1 MFSKKT
7 IKSLEK
13 SSWIRAM
20 FEEGNKLRQL
30 HGADNIFDFSLGNP
44 DVEPPKAV
52 KDALFEISKSNEKG
66 MHKYMSNGGY
76 ESTRKA
82 VADMISKEYAMDI
95 SLSNICM
102 VTGAAAGINVT
113 LKSLLNDNEEVII
126 FKPFFA
132 EYLFYI
138 THANGIPVIVDT
150 IEDTFTIDL
159 DKFTKAITK
168 NTKAIIINSPNN
180 PTGVVYSESDLIQ
193 MATIVKEKER
203 EFGTNIFIVSDE
215 PYTKIVF
222 GNVKVPVMM
231 KIFKK
236 TISVNSYSK
245 SLSLPGERI
254 GYITVS
260 PLIPNNQLLMSAI
273 LFNNRTLGFVNAPA
287 IQQRIIEKCINE
299 KIDPIIYEERRDL
312 LYNHLISLGFTCQK
326 PDGAFYLFMK
336 SPEENEVNF
345 VKQAQKFNI
354 LLVPGRG
361 FGQPGYVRLSY
372 CISKD
377 IIKRS
382 LPSFTKLAELYK

>member
-7 IKSLEK
+7 IESLEK

-30 HGADNIFDFSLGNP
+30 HGADNVYDFSLGNP

-52 KDALFEISKSNEKG
+52 KDAIRDISNSKEKG

-82 VADMISKEYAMDI
+82 VADMISKEYNMDI
-95 SLSNICM
+95 SSSNICM

-113 LKSLLNDNEEVII
+113 LKSILNDLEEVII

-138 THANGIPVIVDT
+138 THSNGIPVIVDT
-150 IEDTFTIDL
+150 IKDTFTMDL
-159 DKFTKAITK
+159 DKFANAITNK
-168 NTKAIIINSPNN
+168 TKAIIINSPNN
-180 PTGVVYSESDLIQ
+180 PTGVVYGESDLEQ
-193 MATIVKEKER
+193 MATIIKEKEDK
-203 EFGTNIFIVSDE
+203 FGTNIFIISDE
-215 PYTKIVF
+215 PYTKIVY
-222 GNVKVPVMM
+222 GNIKIPTMM

-236 TISVNSYSK
+236 TISINSYSK

-336 SPEENEVNF
+336 SPEEDEVNF

-354 LLVPGRG
+354 LLVPGSG

-382 LPSFTKLAELYK
+382 LPSFTKLAQLYK

>member
-1 MFSKKT
+1 MFSNKT
-7 IKSLEK
+7 ITSLEK

-20 FEEGNKLRQL
+20 FEEGNKLREL
-30 HGADNIFDFSLGNP
+30 YGADNVYDFSLGNP

-52 KDALFEISKSNEKG
+52 KDAIRDISNSKEKG

-76 ESTRKA
+76 ESTKKA
-82 VADMISKEYAMDI
+82 VANMMSKEYNI
-95 SLSNICM
+95 KIPSSNICM

-113 LKSLLNDNEEVII
+113 LKSLLNDLEEVII

-138 THANGIPVIVDT
+138 SHANGVPVIVDT
-150 IEDTFTIDL
+150 KKDTFTIDL
-159 DKFTKAITK
+159 GSFAKAITK
-168 NTKAIIINSPNN
+168 KTKAIIINSPNN
-180 PTGVVYSESDLIQ
+180 PTGVVYCEEDLIK
-193 MATIVKEKER
+193 MAIIIKEKEE
-203 EFGTNIFIVSDE
+203 EFNTNIFIISDE

-222 GNVKVPVMM
+222 GNIKVPIMM
-231 KIFKK
+231 KIFEK
-236 TISVNSYSK
+236 TISINSYSK

-254 GYITVS
+254 GYITVN
-260 PLIPNNQLLMSAI
+260 PLLPNNQLLMSAI

-287 IQQRIIEKCINE
+287 IQQRIVEKCINE
-299 KIDPIIYEERRDL
+299 LIDPFIYEERRDL
-312 LYNHLISLGFTCQK
+312 LYNHLISLGFSCQK

-336 SPEENEVNF
+336 SPEEDEINF

-382 LPSFTKLAELYK
+382 LPSFTKLAKLYK